1 MIKLAYIYRLLFLT
15 GLFLT
20 IIAIPEQILAN
31 SHFSKKTEINANH
44 HNLVKAIINENLVA
58 DIVDNEI
65 TDEDSYHQFFGAT
78 LKVDSYRFGYLLP
91 KQEAIDFDKFQVPFH
106 KFPHLFILFHC
117 WKYLCL

>member
-1 MIKLAYIYRLLFLT
+1 LT

-20 IIAIPEQILAN
+20 IIAIPEQMLAN

-65 TDEDSYHQFFGAT
+65 TDEDSYHQFFWAT